1 MSHKTAMF
9 VGACALLSACHN
21 GDNLH
26 PDGQPQADASH
37 VDASHDAQPD
47 DAPVDTPAGSDAM
60 PGEPGLILHYAFE
73 DTGTTVT
80 DTSGAGKN
88 GTLTDATAW
97 TANGRI
103 GRALQMTGDNP
114 ATKYV
119 SLPDGVLTGVTDFS
133 ISFWVKLNTVSAW
146 ARIYDFG
153 NGQPDPANRFMY
165 FSVNGYVGPNHG
177 VMASSYGGAAA
188 NENAFTSQTQLPTG
202 VWKHVVITGHDGDR
216 TLYIDGAP
224 AMAVTGGPIVQPQEM
239 EPIGAQSWLGKS
251 RFPDPG
257 LDGTLDE
264 FKIYNRVLTQTEI
277 EDLAWPKHD
286 YSDWRFDET
295 SGTTAADS
303 SDNAVPTALANG
315 VTWTTGRLGG
325 AIDFPGGA
333 PGDTGPTVTFGANPL
348 AACTDQ
354 LTVSAWVKLHT
365 LDPWAR
371 IFDFGTS
378 NTSFIYLAPTD
389 GAGVHFA
396 MVSPHGVFDLISTT
410 EPLAGDDTWHH
421 LAVTVDP
428 AGLATIYVD
437 GAAIGSGTSTVPVSD
452 FAGNLSD
459 LWLGKSRFPDR
470 YLNGSIDEL
479 RIGCR
484 ALTGDEIKNLAETH

>member
-26 PDGQPQADASH
+26 PDAQSQADADH
-37 VDASHDAQPD
+37 PMR
-47 DAPVDTPAGSDAM
+47 DAPQDAPPDTGSNAGSDS
-60 PGEPGLILHYAFE
+60 GVSSEPGLILHYAFE
-73 DTGTTVT
+73 DSGTTVT
-80 DTSGAGKN
+80 DTSGAAKN

-114 ATKYV
+114 AIKYV
-119 SLPDGVLTGVTDFS
+119 SMPDGVLTGVTDFS

-165 FSVNGYVGPNHG
+165 FSVNGFIGPNHG
-177 VMASSYGGAAA
+177 VMASSYGGAPT
-188 NENAFTSQTQLPTG
+188 NENALTSQTQLPTG
-202 VWKHVVITGHDGDR
+202 VWKQIVITGHNGDR
-216 TLYIDGAP
+216 TIYIDGFP
-224 AMAVTGGPIVQPQEM
+224 AVSVTGGPIVAPQEM
-239 EPIGAQSWLGKS
+239 EPISAQSWLGKS

-295 SGTTAADS
+295 SGSTATDS
-303 SDNAVPTALANG
+303 SDNAIPTALAGG

-333 PGDTGPTVTFGANPL
+333 GGAAGPTVTLGTNPL
-348 AACTDQ
+348 ATCTNQ
-354 LTVSAWVKLHT
+354 LTVSAWVKLHALT
-365 LDPWAR
+365 PWSR
-371 IFDFGTS
+371 IFDFGNGT
-378 NTSFIYLAPTD
+378 TSFIYLAPTD

-396 MVSPHGVFDLISTT
+396 MVSPTGVFDLVSTT
-410 EPLAGDDTWHH
+410 QPLAGDDTWHH
-421 LAVTVDP
+421 VAVTVDT
-428 AGLATIYVD
+428 ASLATIYVD
-437 GAAIGSGTSTVPVSD
+437 GNAIGSATTTVPVSD
-452 FAGNLSD
+452 FANVTD
-459 LWLGKSRFPDR
+459 LWLGKSRFPDP
-470 YLNGSIDEL
+470 YLNGSMDEL

-484 ALTGDEIKNLAETH
+484 ALTADEIKNLAHQ

>member
-1 MSHKTAMF
+1 M
-9 VGACALLSACHN
+9 
-21 GDNLH
+21 
-26 PDGQPQADASH
+26 
-37 VDASHDAQPD
+37 
-47 DAPVDTPAGSDAM
+47 
-60 PGEPGLILHYAFE
+60 
-73 DTGTTVT
+73 
-80 DTSGAGKN
+80 
-88 GTLTDATAW
+88 
-97 TANGRI
+97 
-103 GRALQMTGDNP
+103 
-114 ATKYV
+114 
-119 SLPDGVLTGVTDFS
+119 
-133 ISFWVKLNTVSAW
+133 
-146 ARIYDFG
+146 
-153 NGQPDPANRFMY
+153 
-165 FSVNGYVGPNHG
+165 
-177 VMASSYGGAAA
+177 
-188 NENAFTSQTQLPTG
+188 
-202 VWKHVVITGHDGDR
+202 ITGHDGDR
-216 TLYIDGAP
+216 TLYVDGVP
-224 AMAVTGGPIVQPQEM
+224 AMSVTGGPIVAPQEM

-257 LDGTLDE
+257 LDGMLDE

-333 PGDTGPTVTFGANPL
+333 GNAPGPTVTFGANPL

-354 LTVSAWVKLHT
+354 LTVSAWVKLRT
-365 LDPWAR
+365 LDPWTR
-371 IFDFGTS
+371 IFDFGNS
-378 NTSFIYLAPTD
+378 NVSFIYLAPTD
-389 GAGVHFA
+389 GMGVHFA
-396 MVSPHGVFDLISTT
+396 MVSPHGVFDLKSTT
-410 EPLAGDDTWHH
+410 PPLPGDDMWHH

-437 GAAIGSGTSTVPVSD
+437 GAAIVSATSPVPVSD

-459 LWLGKSRFPDR
+459 LWLGKSRFPDP